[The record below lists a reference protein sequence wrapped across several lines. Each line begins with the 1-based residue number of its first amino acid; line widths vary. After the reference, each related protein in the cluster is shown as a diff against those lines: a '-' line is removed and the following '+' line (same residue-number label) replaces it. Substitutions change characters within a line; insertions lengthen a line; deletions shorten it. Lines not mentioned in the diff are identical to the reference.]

1 MKIEIKPRFFSEIIN
16 IISQLVTEANLNFT
30 KNGLSIIALDPG
42 SVAMV
47 IFEMPKENFLA
58 YDVTQETLALSLD
71 DLKQV
76 LKRVEKAE
84 SIVLEKQENTLV
96 VSSKDGI
103 RRKFHLALINLE
115 EEERKKPSLSFTT
128 TVEIASDLLKEAI
141 EDVGI
146 VADSFSFI
154 SSKSEKNFKI
164 VGRGTLNKSE
174 IEFNEDEINASLGN
188 DKTTYSVEYFEKFIK
203 ASKIFEKVRISYK
216 TDHPCQLEFFNEGSN
231 IKLTFILAPRI
242 EE

>member
-1 MKIEIKPRFFSEIIN
+1 MRIELKPRFFSEIIN
-16 IISQLVTEANLNFT
+16 IISQLVTEANLKFD

-47 IFEMPKENFLA
+47 IFEMPKENFLD
-58 YDVTQETLALSLD
+58 YDVVEENLALSLD

-76 LKRVEKAE
+76 LRRVEKAE
-84 SIVLEKQENTLV
+84 SIILEKKENMLLI
-96 VSSKDGI
+96 SSKDGI

-115 EEERKKPSLSFTT
+115 EEERKKPNLSFTT
-128 TVEIASDLLKEAI
+128 SIEMPSDLLKESI

-154 SSKSEKNFKI
+154 SSKSEKTFKI
-164 VGRGTLNKSE
+164 VGRGALNKSE
-174 IEFNEDEINASLGN
+174 IEFNEDEIKANLGN

-203 ASKIFEKVRISYK
+203 ASKIFDKVKISYK
-216 TDHPCQLEFFNEGSN
+216 TDHPCQLDFFNEGSN
-231 IKLTFILAPRI
+231 IKLSFILAPRI

>member
-1 MKIEIKPRFFSEIIN
+1 MRVELKPRFFSEIIS
-16 IISQLVTEANLNFT
+16 IINQLVTEANLKFD
-30 KNGLSIIALDPG
+30 KDGLSIIALDPG

-58 YDVTQETLALSLD
+58 YDVTQETIALSLD

-76 LKRVEKAE
+76 LKRVEKADA
-84 SIVLEKQENTLV
+84 IVLEKKENMLK

-103 RRKFHLALINLE
+103 RRSFHLALINLE
-115 EEERKKPSLSFTT
+115 EEERKKPSLSFTSLI
-128 TVEIASDLLKEAI
+128 EMSSDLLKESI
-141 EDVGI
+141 EDVSI

-154 SSKSEKNFKI
+154 SSKKDKSFKI
-164 VGRGTLNKSE
+164 IGRGTLNKSE
-174 IEFNEDEINASLGN
+174 IEFNEDEIKASLGD
-188 DKTTYSVEYFEKFIK
+188 DKTAYSVEYFEKFVK
-203 ASKIFEKVRISYK
+203 ASKIFEKVKISYK
-216 TDHPCQLEFFNEGSN
+216 TDHPCQLEFFNEGSD

>member
-1 MKIEIKPRFFSEIIN
+1 MRIELKPRFFSEIIN
-16 IISQLVTEANLNFT
+16 IISQLVTEANLKFD

-47 IFEMPKENFLA
+47 IFEMPKENFLD
-58 YDVTQETLALSLD
+58 YDVVEENLALSLD

-76 LKRVEKAE
+76 LRRVEKAE
-84 SIVLEKQENTLV
+84 SIILEKKENMLLI
-96 VSSKDGI
+96 SSKDGI

-115 EEERKKPSLSFTT
+115 EEERKKPNLSFTT
-128 TVEIASDLLKEAI
+128 SIEMSSDLLKESI

-154 SSKSEKNFKI
+154 SSKSEKTFKI
-164 VGRGTLNKSE
+164 VGRGALNKSE
-174 IEFNEDEINASLGN
+174 IEFNEDEIKANLGN
-188 DKTTYSVEYFEKFIK
+188 DKTTYSVEYFEKFVK
-203 ASKIFEKVRISYK
+203 ASKIFDKVKISYK
-216 TDHPCQLEFFNEGSN
+216 ADHPCQLDFFNEGSN
-231 IKLTFILAPRI
+231 IKLSFILAPRI

>member
-1 MKIEIKPRFFSEIIN
+1 MRIELKPRFFSEIIN
-16 IISQLVTEANLNFT
+16 IISQLVTEANLKFD

-47 IFEMPKENFLA
+47 IFEMPKENFLD
-58 YDVTQETLALSLD
+58 YDVVEENLALSLD

-76 LKRVEKAE
+76 LRRVEKAE
-84 SIVLEKQENTLV
+84 SIILEKKENMLLI
-96 VSSKDGI
+96 SSKDGI

-115 EEERKKPSLSFTT
+115 EEERKKPNLSFTT
-128 TVEIASDLLKEAI
+128 SIEMPSDLLKESI

-154 SSKSEKNFKI
+154 SSKSEKTFKI
-164 VGRGTLNKSE
+164 VGRGALNKSE
-174 IEFNEDEINASLGN
+174 IEFNEDEIKANLGN
-188 DKTTYSVEYFEKFIK
+188 DKTTYSVEYFEKFVK
-203 ASKIFEKVRISYK
+203 ASKIFDKVKISYK
-216 TDHPCQLEFFNEGSN
+216 ADHPCQLDFFNEGSN
-231 IKLTFILAPRI
+231 IKLSFILAPRI